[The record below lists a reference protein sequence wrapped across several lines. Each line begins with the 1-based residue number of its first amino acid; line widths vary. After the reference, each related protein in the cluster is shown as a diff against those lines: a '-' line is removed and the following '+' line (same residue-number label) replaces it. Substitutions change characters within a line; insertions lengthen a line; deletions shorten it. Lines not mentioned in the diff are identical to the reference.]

1 MRVGSGHITDKE
13 HETSSSFML
22 FCDARP
28 ETSSSIIYPV
38 LKDMQTERHA
48 MRRTAAFAADSF
60 PLPACPPGAA
70 ALRSGP
76 HVGKP
81 RLPPKTSLKK
91 KAIFPGTAGVLAR
104 PDSVCTP
111 LSARAAV
118 LRKTARDGVPLSVC
132 RGQWLRTLLRTKSSG
147 FSRTTRG
154 TSWMNIQFCT
164 KVKVGIDK

>member
-91 KAIFPGTAGVLAR
+91 KGHFPRYSRRSGAPGFGMHAFVRAGSRPSKNGPGWRTPVRLQGAMASHPAPHKVIRFFPDDAR
-104 PDSVCTP
+104 HIMDEHTI
-111 LSARAAV
+111 LH
-118 LRKTARDGVPLSVC
+118 
-132 RGQWLRTLLRTKSSG
+132 KS
-147 FSRTTRG
+147 
-154 TSWMNIQFCT
+154 
-164 KVKVGIDK
+164 

>member
-91 KAIFPGTAGVLAR
+91 RPFSQVQPAFWRARIRMHAFVRAGSRPSKNGPGWRTPVRLQGAMASHPAPHKVIRFFPDDAR
-104 PDSVCTP
+104 HILDEHTI
-111 LSARAAV
+111 LH
-118 LRKTARDGVPLSVC
+118 
-132 RGQWLRTLLRTKSSG
+132 KS
-147 FSRTTRG
+147 
-154 TSWMNIQFCT
+154 
-164 KVKVGIDK
+164 

>member
-91 KAIFPGTAGVLAR
+91 KRPFSQVQPAFWRARIRHARLCPRGQPSFEKRPGMAYPCPFAGGNGFAPCSAQSHPVFPGR
-104 PDSVCTP
+104 
-111 LSARAAV
+111 RAAH
-118 LRKTARDGVPLSVC
+118 LG
-132 RGQWLRTLLRTKSSG
+132 
-147 FSRTTRG
+147 
-154 TSWMNIQFCT
+154 
-164 KVKVGIDK
+164 